1 MPLFFDI
8 KRYSINDG
16 PGIRITIF
24 IKGCPMSCVWCH
36 NPEGISPEKQK
47 MYSLKRCI
55 GCGKCI
61 SVCPANALS
70 ITSDKGIRCNNKLC
84 SLCGKCVE
92 VCPSKAMDISGTEYS
107 TDYLMQQIEK
117 ETIFM
122 DRSEGGVTFCG
133 GEPLLY
139 PDILS
144 ELLTR
149 CGELSI
155 HRAVDTTLFAKT
167 ETVEKILQQ
176 TDLFLVDLK
185 HMNPAKHKEFCG
197 VSNELILS
205 NLRMIAEA
213 GVEFIIRI
221 PLIEGINAD
230 TQNITDT
237 AKYLSA
243 LPWKRKLVNLLP
255 YHEIAAGKHEKMGTT
270 CNPQKIRMGIPTSEC
285 LQQCIKIFNSFG
297 CEATIG

>member
-36 NPEGISPEKQK
+36 NPEGISPQKQK
-47 MYSLKRCI
+47 MYSRKRCI
-55 GCGKCI
+55 GCLKCI
-61 SVCPANALS
+61 SACPADALS
-70 ITSDKGIRCNNKLC
+70 TTPDGIKTDNTTCI
-84 SLCGKCVE
+84 LCGKCVE
-92 VCPSKAMDISGTEYS
+92 ACPSKAMEISGTEYS
-107 TDYLMQQIEK
+107 TDYLIQEIEK

-144 ELLTR
+144 ELLIR
-149 CGELSI
+149 CGELGV
-155 HRAVDTTLFAKT
+155 HRAVDTALFAKAQIVK
-167 ETVEKILQQ
+167 EIIPK

-185 HMNPAKHKEFCG
+185 HIDPSKHKEFCG

-213 GVEFIIRI
+213 GADFIIRI
-221 PLIEGINAD
+221 PLIGGINAD
-230 TQNITDT
+230 TKNITDS
-237 AKYLSA
+237 AKYLSS

-255 YHEIAAGKHEKMGTT
+255 FHEIAAGKHEKMGTT
-270 CNPQKIRMGIPTSEC
+270 YNPSKIPMDTPKPER
-285 LQQCIKIFNSFG
+285 LQQCIKIFNDFG
-297 CEATIG
+297 IEATVG

>member
-24 IKGCPMSCVWCH
+24 MKGCPMSCIWCH
-36 NPEGISPEKQK
+36 NPEGISPQKQK
-47 MYSLKRCI
+47 MFSRKRCI
-55 GCGKCI
+55 GCLSCI
-61 SVCPANALS
+61 LACPTEALS
-70 ITSDKGIRCNNKLC
+70 ATPDGIKIDNILC
-84 SLCGKCVE
+84 TLCGRCVE
-92 VCPSKAMDISGTEYS
+92 VCPSKAMEISGIEYS
-107 TDYLMQQIEK
+107 TDYLMQEIEK

-139 PDILS
+139 PDLLS

-149 CGELSI
+149 CGDLGV
-155 HRAVDTTLFAKT
+155 HRVVDTTLFAKA
-167 ETVEKILQQ
+167 ESVKKIIPE

-185 HMNPAKHKEFCG
+185 HIDPAKHKEFCG

-205 NLRMIAEA
+205 NLKMVAEA
-213 GVEFIIRI
+213 ETDFIIRI

-230 TQNITDT
+230 TKNITNS
-237 AKYLSA
+237 AKYLSS
-243 LPWKRKLVNLLP
+243 LPWSRKLVNLLP
-255 YHEIAAGKHEKMGTT
+255 YHEIAAGKHEKMGMTY
-270 CNPQKIRMGIPTSEC
+270 NPQKIHMAAPKPER
-285 LQQCIKIFNSFG
+285 LQRCIDIFDDFKI
-297 CEATIG
+297 EATVG

>member
-61 SVCPANALS
+61 SACPANALS

-92 VCPSKAMDISGTEYS
+92 VCPSKATEISGTEYS

-167 ETVEKILQQ
+167 ETVKKIMQQ

-185 HMNPAKHKEFCG
+185 HMNPTKHKEFCG

-205 NLRMIAEA
+205 NLRVIAEA

-255 YHEIAAGKHEKMGTT
+255 FHEIAAGKHEKMGTT
-270 CNPQKIRMGIPTSEC
+270 YNPQKIRMGIPTPEC
-285 LQQCIKIFNSFG
+285 LQQCIKIFYSFDI
-297 CEATIG
+297 EATIG